1 MTKTY
6 EDLIRELKETI
17 QKIEDDSTG
26 LEESIALYE
35 KGEELVGECERL
47 LDEAEVR
54 VTTLTQG

>member
-35 KGEELVGECERL
+35 RGEELVRECERL
-47 LDEAEVR
+47 LNEAEVR

>member
-1 MTKTY
+1 MKKTY
-6 EDLIRELKETI
+6 EDLIHELKETI
-17 QKIEDDSTG
+17 KKIEDDSTG

-35 KGEELVGECERL
+35 KGEELVRECERL